1 MDVHRLAEKA
11 DDSLRAHAASFFLIR
26 VAPFALQHL
35 IILHGHAS
43 PANPVIPVS

>member
-1 MDVHRLAEKA
+1 MHMHRLSEKTN
-11 DDSLRAHAASFFLIR
+11 DSLGAHAASLFLIR